1 MCFNSNQIKTCAVS
15 VLAHCNGFFP
25 FITVPFHD
33 LDLMMSSKPR
43 ISNHGMN
50 LSDFVLFPSVSTSW
64 RDMGFSKFRFGRG
77 FSNFEWSLFE
87 LWTFEKITWTSAT
100 LAHNV
105 TGSERKMTNLIST
118 SLTSQS
124 FPVRVIEIYLYTL
137 ISLRLDLM
145 SSHTIFAHLRCVPLQ
160 VFINGSYLHIRFL
173 TPLDLSHSFS
183 FSHDYISLCIRYPP
197 PLYIFATGFAIIY
210 AAALPWRLLSFPIDA
225 LSVYSPL
232 VQHLSHS
239 CS

>member
-1 MCFNSNQIKTCAVS
+1 MEWICRILSCFLRFPHRDVTWVS
-15 VLAHCNGFFP
+15 QNFDSGG
-25 FITVPFHD
+25 D
-33 LDLMMSSKPR
+33 SM
-43 ISNHGMN
+43 
-50 LSDFVLFPSVSTSW
+50 
-64 RDMGFSKFRFGRG
+64 G
-77 FSNFEWSLFE
+77 FSNF
-87 LWTFEKITWTSAT
+87 
-100 LAHNV
+100 
-105 TGSERKMTNLIST
+105 RKNNLNECHTCPHRDGKRKKNDSNLIST

-124 FPVRVIEIYLYTL
+124 FPVRVIEIYLYTFL
-137 ISLRLDLM
+137 SLRLDLM